1 MNLGGFA
8 FVLAAVIASGS
19 GGAHVTARHEPAV
32 RTQSTTGGSLSPSGT
47 TGILTQAGQAWH
59 VQVLMDDSM
68 PMCMMPA
75 AAPPVY
81 WLQFTVPGDP
91 VKKVLSGTASYQTQ
105 TAPPSTAG
113 SSCEVTVTFSG
124 PALAQVPVTAA
135 LDLDQGGT
143 SSAITLT
150 VSRHVTLYYYLGL
163 PAIVGG
169 AMAVIML
176 LGAIWLVRL
185 YDEHGDRVRRRT
197 ADWWARPLAASGA
210 WTANDSWATNITAV
224 TTILTAVLGVS
235 TATAALFPGVAV
247 DRFVIVNI
255 VAGGI
260 VAVAPLAFGVF
271 YAVWTRR
278 NPGVMADAALTLP
291 VTGTARLAQRSTLH
305 LTAATTVKPTWGRT
319 RQLNPGTE
327 LTVSRAT
334 LIVLGAGGTA
344 ALAVDASATVAAGA
358 TARLS
363 DRATFEVGGEEPQ
376 EDPLPTGTGIGL
388 PAGASVAMGG
398 PASVDLTGGG
408 SIVLAEDCMA
418 ILRLPTAAT
427 VPSGRAGTLPA
438 DTQLT
443 LPRGTAVTLSAR
455 PAVALAGGAPV
466 TLPGRITRV
475 RVPRPA
481 TARFNLPGRP
491 PATVVTDTTAALD
504 EHASAP
510 LTDLVKVPAAVITL
524 PSGADLA
531 LPGGAEV
538 PDPGGDPEDAL
549 HVKLGHSVHVPP
561 HTRVSVQAGA
571 VMTAPGTS
579 DVTVN
584 ARAALVIDAEA
595 GHLAIAADDL
605 VGPQGEKVTADATRD
620 YPVRIVAPGGAKLTV
635 AGTADVMLPAGTVSR
650 APYRRD
656 YPLPRQR
663 SLQVPQ
669 GASTT
674 LFGNLRMILATAV
687 ITMFGIGA
695 EIGIAAVLGYGLS
708 EANEVWRSVML
719 GVTGLIALLVLCY
732 AVTAVRAIADPR
744 PGSTISATSG
754 TSFTL

>member
-1 MNLGGFA
+1 MSLGGFA

-47 TGILTQAGQAWH
+47 TGILTQAGQAWE

-68 PMCMMPA
+68 PTCMVPA
-75 AAPPVY
+75 AAPAY

-91 VKKVLSGTASYQTQ
+91 VKRVLSGGKPSYQTQ
-105 TAPPSTAG
+105 TAPSGSTAG

-124 PALAQVPVTAA
+124 SALAQVPVTAA
-135 LDLDQGGT
+135 LDVDQGGT

-185 YDEHGDRVRRRT
+185 YDEHGHRVRRRT

-210 WTANDSWATNITAV
+210 WSANDSWATNITAV
-224 TTILTAVLGVS
+224 TTILTTVLGVS

-291 VTGTARLAQRSTLH
+291 AASTAKLAYRSTLR
-305 LTAATTVKPTWGRT
+305 LAAPAEVMLASGRT
-319 RQLNPGTE
+319 RQLDAGTE
-327 LTVSRAT
+327 LSVARAT
-334 LIVLGAGGTA
+334 PIVLGADGTA
-344 ALAVDASATVAAGA
+344 ALAVDVRAVVPAGA
-358 TARLS
+358 AARLS
-363 DRATFEVGGEEPQ
+363 DRTTFDAGGEGTQ
-376 EDPLPTGTGIGL
+376 RATLATGTAIGL
-388 PAGASVAMGG
+388 PAGASVMMGRPASAGLTDGG
-398 PASVDLTGGG
+398 P
-408 SIVLAEDCMA
+408 IVLAEDSKA
-418 ILRLPTAAT
+418 ILELTTRAT
-427 VPSGRAGTLPA
+427 IRDGREEGTLPR

-443 LPRGTAVTLSAR
+443 LRHDTAVTMSAL
-455 PAVALAGGAPV
+455 PLVMLAGNAPV
-466 TLPGRITRV
+466 TLLGGTRV
-475 RVPRPA
+475 WVRRA
-481 TARFNLPGRP
+481 GYKP
-491 PATVVTDTTAALD
+491 PWWIRATVVTNAFAAQDT
-504 EHASAP
+504 HAVAP
-510 LTDLVKVPAAVITL
+510 LADLVKVPVAVITL

-531 LPGGAEV
+531 LPGGAAV
-538 PDPGGDPEDAL
+538 PNPGDNPQEAL
-549 HVKLGHSVHVPP
+549 HVKLGHTVHVPP
-561 HTRVSVQAGA
+561 HTRVSIRAGA
-571 VMTAPGTS
+571 VMTIPGTS
-579 DVTVN
+579 DITVN
-584 ARAALVIDAEA
+584 AQSTLVIDGDA
-595 GHLAIAADDL
+595 GHLAIAAEDI
-605 VGPQGEKVTADATRD
+605 VVPEGGEAADATRG
-620 YPVRIVAPGGAKLTV
+620 YPVRMVAPGGAKLTV
-635 AGTADVMLPAGTVSR
+635 AGTGDVRLPAGTVSK
-650 APYRRD
+650 ALYRRD
-656 YPLPRQR
+656 FPLRRER

-669 GASTT
+669 SASTT

-695 EIGIAAVLGYGLS
+695 EIGIAAVLAYGLS

-719 GVTGLIALLVLCY
+719 GVTGLVALLVLAY

-744 PGSTISATSG
+744 PGSSISATSG